1 MTAMN
6 VSQNQNKKTSYDEL
20 LQTIKNEHKNRAKEL
35 IPQLCYALKSE
46 DHRLSKEDI
55 RDRIKH
61 DLIDIWSRTTIQ
73 ENIPDEFKDKGKQ
86 EAKQTTDEN
95 KNEKKVIESSV
106 TPLSQVIEQSL
117 RINGTI
123 ETSSP
128 ITPDP
133 IQEAQHTEV
142 LQHNPTINA
151 DLAIPKEKIQKDQ
164 QEEKNN
170 PLQSVVDKVLEEK
183 QNLQLLF
190 ERSERE
196 NQNNLKIIEQ
206 LKQSSPNPKLESI
219 TEVSIQAND
228 LMKVLINRAMNRRE
242 PFVKCRVENGIAQL
256 PKFKD

>member
-106 TPLSQVIEQSL
+106 TPLSQKVIEQSL

-123 ETSSP
+123 ETPCP

-164 QEEKNN
+164 QEEK
-170 PLQSVVDKVLEEK
+170 
-183 QNLQLLF
+183 
-190 ERSERE
+190 SERE

-219 TEVSIQAND
+219 TEIKIPAND
-228 LMKVLINRAMNRRE
+228 WMKVLINRAMNRRE

-256 PKFKD
+256 PKFKVATVRG